1 MFSFGDS
8 TTFQVLKIKY
18 DSHWKSMKLDDFAIV
33 SSDSPHDT
41 PIQKKKLEKD
51 KPAGNTQIFTRLKL

>member
-1 MFSFGDS
+1 
-8 TTFQVLKIKY
+8 
-18 DSHWKSMKLDDFAIV
+18 MKLDDFAIV